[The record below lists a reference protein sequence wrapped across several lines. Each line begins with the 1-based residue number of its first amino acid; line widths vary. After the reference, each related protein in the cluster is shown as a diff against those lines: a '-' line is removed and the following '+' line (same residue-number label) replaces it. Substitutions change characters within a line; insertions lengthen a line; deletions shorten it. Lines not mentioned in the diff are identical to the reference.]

1 MEQFIILSAEQSGLS
16 KDQNNA
22 ETTKLE
28 FIISSMGLD
37 YEKVHGKY
45 NEVEEESFII
55 YDPKYEYIK
64 VLRNIA
70 FYEFNQECVLI
81 NNDGGLYLDYSSGK
95 VEHYNNFTE
104 VLEIQA
110 KHNKLGYSR
119 IGDKYYI
126 LA

>member
-1 MEQFIILSAEQSGLS
+1 MKQFIILSAEQSGLD

-28 FIISSMGLD
+28 YIISSMELD

-45 NEVEEESFII
+45 DGTEEESYII
-55 YDPKYEYIK
+55 YEPEYVYIQ

-70 FYEFNQECVLI
+70 FYDFQQECVLI
-81 NNDGGLYLDYSSGK
+81 NDDEGLYLEYSSGR
-95 VEHYNNFTE
+95 VEHYKDFTE
-104 VLEIQA
+104 ILEIQA
-110 KHNKLGYSR
+110 KHNKAGYSK

-126 LA
+126 LS